1 MTVDMVSRH
10 SPLESYADALAAA
23 GGPAVSVRE
32 LSLLTQVDLRL
43 DPAEHVAV
51 AKVGNVLGLPLP
63 LSPGAAVTDRSRSA
77 LWLGP
82 DWWLIVDSPGA
93 EAHLTAGLRIA
104 LTGVHHSVVDVSA
117 NRTVLELRGPSAR
130 NVLMKGCALDLH
142 PRAFAA
148 GRCAQTALARAQVI
162 LHQVDDAPAYR
173 IFVRGSFAPY
183 LAEWL
188 LDAMVEFA

>member
-1 MTVDMVSRH
+1 VTVDVVSRH

-23 GGPAVSVRE
+23 GGPAVTLRE
-32 LSLLTQVDLRL
+32 VPFLSQIDLRL
-43 DPAEHVAV
+43 DPVEHVAL
-51 AKVGNVLGLPLP
+51 AKIGNVLGVSLPLAT
-63 LSPGAAVTDRSRSA
+63 GTVTSDRDRSA

-82 DWWLIVDSPGA
+82 DWWLVVDGPSAGP
-93 EAHLTAGLRIA
+93 HLEAGLRIA
-104 LTGVHHSVVDVSA
+104 LAGVHHSVVDVSA
-117 NRTVLELRGPSAR
+117 NRTVLEVRGPLAR

-162 LHQVDDAPAYR
+162 LQQVSDAPAYR

-188 LDAMVEFA
+188 MDAMVEYQ